1 MKAITDI
8 QIPDVPWYRLTTAY
22 GRGTDIP
29 LFIKEKQYAS
39 LAGLIEHQG
48 TLWQVTPWTIL
59 VLMEKLR
66 TVEPVQVSIEEID
79 LYLAVASALAN
90 QDIRD
95 VGLISSMDELLD
107 DKYLWPE
114 KEDGDEEE
122 WEEEEP
128 RGYEPDPFY
137 GYYYFS
143 GVLLKQDEAEFT
155 RIMNGNEDLAPRIRE
170 LLALLKHITAE

>member
-1 MKAITDI
+1 MKANTDI
-8 QIPDVPWYRLTTAY
+8 QIPDVPWHRLTTAY

-29 LFIKEKQYAS
+29 RFIKEKKYAS

-59 VLMEKLR
+59 ALMEKLR
-66 TVEPVQVSIEEID
+66 TEEPLQVSIEEID
-79 LYLAVASALAN
+79 LYLAVASALAD
-90 QDIRD
+90 QDIQE
-95 VGLISSMDELLD
+95 VGSINSMKELLD

-114 KEDGDEEE
+114 QEDGDEEE

-143 GVLLKQDEAEFT
+143 GLLLKQGVAEFT
-155 RIMNGNEDLAPRIRE
+155 RIMSVNEDLAPRIRE